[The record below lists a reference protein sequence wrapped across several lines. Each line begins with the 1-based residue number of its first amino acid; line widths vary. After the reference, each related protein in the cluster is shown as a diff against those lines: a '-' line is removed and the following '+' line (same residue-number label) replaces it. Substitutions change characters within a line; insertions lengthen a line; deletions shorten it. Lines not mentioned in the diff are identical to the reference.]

1 MKKIKIL
8 WTGGWDSSF
17 RMCQLSRMSVTIQ
30 PIYIRHPKRL
40 STDLELNAMQKIRQ
54 ALIHRPETVAKIL
67 PVKVIGF
74 EDILISQPIK
84 DAFIKVRNLFP
95 KIGSQY
101 EWLAAFAQLHPGVEL
116 GEEHYRNK
124 PGTLWSIFIAAG
136 GLQFDSDNVGYLSTL
151 DKDVNLILGNFSYP
165 IASYTELEML
175 KIIKDWHYEDVMQ
188 HVWFCQHPVDGKPCG
203 VCTPCQ
209 IKMKAGMEWMLPKTA
224 KLNYQILK
232 SLEQDAPDK
241 TEDFKQYIYGI
252 FSSNLAFLDN
262 LEYIM
267 PVSKNVL
274 SKKCTMIK
282 QVSFFDNMIK
292 NYMR

>member
-209 IKMKAGMEWMLPKTA
+209 IKMKAGMEWMLPLESQKTYRIF
-224 KLNYQILK
+224 KY
-232 SLEQDAPDK
+232 LE
-241 TEDFKQYIYGI
+241 
-252 FSSNLAFLDN
+252 
-262 LEYIM
+262 
-267 PVSKNVL
+267 SKNKNTTIRFQQFIWDKF
-274 SKKCTMIK
+274 SKEFSAFKILEK
-282 QVSFFDNMIK
+282 ISK
-292 NYMR
+292 NPMSLQKSKALLLNESNFYSKLTLKFK